1 MRAVV
6 GLGLLQSLAVQD
18 QLLPLL
24 GMELQPGTADTK
36 SNQNTRNKDTS
47 INMLSLSQI
56 PDCVPL
62 DLSNY
67 AMAGYQWLRLFAKW
81 LLKVGEGFSESSL
94 EAPPAEVSAAELVGS
109 LQLVLINVVGVSQ
122 EGAQWIA
129 LQQRL
134 GC

>member
-47 INMLSLSQI
+47 INMTVVAVPNTMI
-56 PDCVPL
+56 VYIPL
-62 DLSNY
+62 DLSGT
-67 AMAGYQWLRLFAKW
+67 MQWLATS
-81 LLKVGEGFSESSL
+81 GY
-94 EAPPAEVSAAELVGS
+94 GS
-109 LQLVLINVVGVSQ
+109 LPMITG
-122 EGAQWIA
+122 GY
-129 LQQRL
+129 
-134 GC
+134 